1 MDNELE
7 NKTELKTRLI
17 NFYNFHKLKI
27 YFFIL
32 IFFGAIIFSF
42 VMKLNSEKKNNF
54 IADKYIQAGI
64 YLSLEKKNNS
74 KELYEEIILSK
85 NKFYSILALNRIIEN
100 NLEDNHD
107 TILKYFASLEKLN
120 YIQENL
126 DLLKLKKALFL
137 IKNSKNK
144 KGKEL
149 LQDLIDN
156 NSNFKSLASEIINK

>member
-1 MDNELE
+1 MDNEQE
-7 NKTELKTRLI
+7 NKTELKARLI
-17 NFYNFHKLKI
+17 NFYNFHKFKI
-27 YFFIL
+27 YFFIF

-42 VMKLNSEKKNNF
+42 VMKLNSEKKNDL
-54 IADKYIQAGI
+54 IADKYIKAGI
-64 YLSLEKKNNS
+64 YFSLEEKNNS
-74 KELYEEIILSK
+74 KRLYEEIILSK
-85 NKFYSILALNRIIEN
+85 NKFYSILALNRIIDN

-107 TILKYFASLEKLN
+107 TILKHFASLEKLN
-120 YIQENL
+120 YIKENL

-137 IKNSKNK
+137 LKNSKNK